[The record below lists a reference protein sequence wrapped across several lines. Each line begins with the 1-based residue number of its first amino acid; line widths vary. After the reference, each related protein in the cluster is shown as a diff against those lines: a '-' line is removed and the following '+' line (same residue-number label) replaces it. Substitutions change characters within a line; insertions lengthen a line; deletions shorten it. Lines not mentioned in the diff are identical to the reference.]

1 MNDLTEADAA
11 QVRRMVPRIRRMLA
25 EAPGGA
31 TRAALRRR
39 LNSREKHLYD
49 AALSLLVAVGD
60 VMAVPVQPHGTRY
73 LLTDAARKTQPER
86 PSRLETEEAE
96 R

>member
-1 MNDLTEADAA
+1 MNDLTAVDAA
-11 QVRRMVPRIRRMLA
+11 QIRRMVPRIRRMLA
-25 EAPGGA
+25 DAPDGLA
-31 TRAALRRR
+31 RAALRRR

-60 VMAVPVQPHGTRY
+60 VVAVSVQPRGTRY
-73 LLTDAARKTQPER
+73 LLTNAARKTQPEP
-86 PSRLETEEAE
+86 PSRLETEEVE

>member
-1 MNDLTEADAA
+1 MNDTTTADAA

-25 EAPGGA
+25 EVPDGVA
-31 TRAALRRR
+31 RAALRRR

-60 VMAVPVQPHGTRY
+60 VVAVSVQPRGTRY

-86 PSRLETEEAE
+86 PSRLETKETE